1 MQISP
6 CPTAAHDGA
15 TWRRRNCADL
25 AIVGLAPYRS
35 AVQLAIALWLLAAPG
50 AVVSPQTATA
60 PAPAIVKVEPTA
72 KAGKKSASIK
82 ATKPTKPMKATK
94 PTKVAPPPAPVVVPK
109 RIADRRLTLYRREL
123 GELTPKSLVS
133 TKDGA
138 VFAQNMIYK
147 RSVSVF
153 DHEGNHIA
161 DIAAKAPRSLLELP
175 EDKKWEEWA
184 KKYKKKLPQKWVW
197 GAPVEAAVHPDG
209 KRLFV
214 SNYYIQ
220 GAGPTGKVTDDCKIE
235 KPKPSFVWEIDIA
248 TLSIVRSYPVGV
260 TPKFLAITHDGKH
273 MLVTNWCGPLSVV
286 DIDESDGITP
296 TRSVKVGSFPRGIAI
311 APDDS
316 VAYVASMGRSD
327 ISVVDLESLEVVATF
342 EPGKGPRHLLIG
354 PDGQLWVS
362 LSHTGEIVVMD
373 RASGEIIAKVRS
385 GKDARSMAF
394 SSDGSALYVGNYA
407 EDSLSVIDTKSFKVV
422 QKIATGPSP
431 IGVAFEPIEER
442 VWVSCYV
449 GSVRIY
455 DTKGTAPHKSAKPIA
470 FVEAKRFPK

>member
-1 MQISP
+1 M
-6 CPTAAHDGA
+6 
-15 TWRRRNCADL
+15 
-25 AIVGLAPYRS
+25 
-35 AVQLAIALWLLAAPG
+35 QLAIALWLLAAPG
-50 AVVSPQTATA
+50 AVVSPQTAA
-60 PAPAIVKVEPTA
+60 PSIVKSVGTA
-72 KAGKKSASIK
+72 NSVDGSTGAMIVKSATIVKGVKGAKSMHGVTK
-82 ATKPTKPMKATK
+82 SAVKNATKSTKP
-94 PTKVAPPPAPVVVPK
+94 KVATPAAPVVVPK

-175 EDKKWEEWA
+175 EDQKWEAWA
-184 KKYKKKLPQKWVW
+184 KRTGKKLPQKWVW
-197 GAPVEAAVHPDG
+197 GAPVEGAVHPDG
-209 KRLFV
+209 KRFFV

-220 GAGPTGKVTDDCKIE
+220 GAGPTGSVTDDCKIE

-248 TLSIVRSYPVGV
+248 TLSIVKSYPVGV
-260 TPKFLAITHDGKH
+260 TPKFLAITHDGKRL
-273 MLVTNWCGPLSVV
+273 LVTNWCGPLSVV
-286 DIDESDGITP
+286 DIDDSDGITP
-296 TRSVKVGSFPRGIAI
+296 TKNVKVGSFPRGIAI

-327 ISVVDLESLEVVATF
+327 ISVVDLDTLEVVATF

-354 PDGQLWVS
+354 PDGNLWVS
-362 LSHTGEIVVMD
+362 SSHTGEIIVMD
-373 RASGEIIAKVRS
+373 RATGDIIAKVRS

-394 SSDGSALYVGNYA
+394 SSDGSALYVGNYK
-407 EDSLSVIDTKSFKVV
+407 EDSLSVIDTKTKKLV

-455 DTKGTAPHKSAKPIA
+455 DTKGTPPHKSAVPIA

>member
-1 MQISP
+1 M
-6 CPTAAHDGA
+6 
-15 TWRRRNCADL
+15 N
-25 AIVGLAPYRS
+25 V
-35 AVQLAIALWLLAAPG
+35 AIALWLLAAPG
-50 AVVSPQTATA
+50 AAVSSQTAM
-60 PAPAIVKVEPTA
+60 APAIVKAVPAAKKTKAAPAKDATA
-72 KAGKKSASIK
+72 STKKRA
-82 ATKPTKPMKATK
+82 KPVLA
-94 PTKVAPPPAPVVVPK
+94 APKEIPK
-109 RIADRRLTLYRREL
+109 RIADRKLSLYRREL
-123 GELTPKSLVS
+123 GELTPKSLVA

-161 DIAAKAPRSLLELP
+161 DIAAKAPRSLLGLP
-175 EDKKWEEWA
+175 EDAKWDAWA
-184 KKYKKKLPQKWVW
+184 KKYNKKLPKKFVW

-235 KPKPSFVWEIDIA
+235 KPKHSYVWEIDIA
-248 TLSIVRSYPVGV
+248 TLSIVKSYPVGV
-260 TPKFLAITHDGKH
+260 TPKFLAITHDGKR

-286 DIDESDGITP
+286 DIDESDGVTP
-296 TRSVKVGSFPRGIAI
+296 TANVKVGSFPRGIAI

-327 ISVVDLESLEVVATF
+327 ISVVDLDTLEVIGTF
-342 EPGKGPRHLLIG
+342 DPGKGPRHLLIG
-354 PDGQLWVS
+354 PDGNLWVS
-362 LSHTGEIVVMD
+362 SSHTGEIIVLD
-373 RASGEIIAKVRS
+373 RATGEVISRVRS

-407 EDSLSVIDTKSFKVV
+407 EDSLSVIDTKTMKVV

-431 IGVAFEPIEER
+431 IGVAFEPVEER

-449 GSVRIY
+449 GSVRVY
-455 DTKGTAPHKSAKPIA
+455 DTKGAAPHANAKA
-470 FVEAKRFPK
+470 VALAEAKRFPK